1 MKKIINTTE
10 LIKGILIIFSYFLVG
25 SIISIPFSFLINE
38 NKLSLK
44 AANLLLYLFL
54 TIFFICIY
62 HKDLIKDFK
71 EFKKNYKS
79 ILKVTLN
86 FWIKGL
92 FIMIASSFIISM
104 FKISENTNQEANIEL
119 LKQMPI
125 VEIICATI
133 FAPITE
139 ELVFRR
145 GLKNFTTNK
154 HLFALTSGLIF
165 AFVHITSSL
174 DSLSSLIML
183 VYLIPYSSL
192 GIAFGYAYKETNNIY
207 GIICAHSI
215 HNAISL
221 LELIILGGLL

>member
-1 MKKIINTTE
+1 MKKTINIVE

-25 SIISIPFSFLINE
+25 SIISIPFSFLIKE
-38 NKLSLK
+38 NKLSLEL
-44 AANLLLYLFL
+44 ANLLLYLFL
-54 TIFFICIY
+54 TIFFVLIY
-62 HKDLIKDFK
+62 HKDIKKDLKDFK
-71 EFKKNYKS
+71 NNYKN
-79 ILKVTLN
+79 ILKITLN

-92 FIMIASSFIISM
+92 FIMLVSSFIIGM
-104 FKISENTNQEANIEL
+104 FNISENANQEANIEL

-145 GLKNFTTNK
+145 SLKNFTTNK
-154 HLFALTSGLIF
+154 HIFALTTGIIF
-165 AFVHITSSL
+165 GFVHVTSSL

-183 VYLIPYSSL
+183 VYLVPYSSL
-192 GIAFGYAYKETNNIY
+192 GVAFGYAYKETDNIF
-207 GIICAHSI
+207 GTICIHAM